1 MQLTQIQIHNFRSI
15 LDETIQV
22 ADYSLLVG
30 PNNSGKSTIIDAI
43 RCFYEKGGAKF
54 SASDVPLSETPDS
67 ESWIELVFTLT
78 GEEAELLPSQY
89 KLQGNCLKVRKIF
102 QTTTPKPRK
111 PGFIYAYLDDEELSE
126 SPFFGAKNVGSGK
139 FGDLIFIP
147 AISKVDDQ
155 AKLGGPSPLR
165 DLLDDIMSSVTRDGD
180 AYGNLEASISEF
192 SDSIRTEET
201 ADGRSLFGMS
211 SELNQ
216 LLATWNAEFALSFR
230 TPPVKEL
237 LKSMLD
243 WHFVD
248 GDHGERQEASQYG
261 SGFQRFFI
269 YSLIRLAADYAPPKA
284 AQKAG
289 EFSPTMTLVLFE
301 EPEAF
306 LHPHSQV
313 NLSRSLKE
321 LSRAGQWQV
330 ICATHSPLFASRNTA
345 DISSLVRLARRDGK
359 ASARQVRK
367 EEWSQLV
374 ADNQEI
380 YQHLTDIAVHPADMT
395 VEMESMKYFLWL
407 NPDRASAFFAS
418 QVLLVEGPTEVALIN
433 RLVDDDKF
441 GNDIAGLYVLDCM
454 GKYNIHRF
462 MNLFG
467 RMGIPHA
474 VLHDRDGKGNSNTHQ
489 ILNASIED
497 SRNEFTK
504 CITMVEENLEDFL
517 GLEEKTRSD
526 RKPQQALYAYET
538 GSIPESAVS
547 QFCEIVS
554 GCIRE
559 ANQSS

>member
-1 MQLTQIQIHNFRSI
+1 MPI
-15 LDETIQV
+15 
-22 ADYSLLVG
+22 
-30 PNNSGKSTIIDAI
+30 
-43 RCFYEKGGAKF
+43 
-54 SASDVPLSETPDS
+54 SETEDG
-67 ESWIELVFTLT
+67 ESWIELTFTLT
-78 GEEAELLPSQY
+78 GDEVELLPSQY
-89 KLQGNCLKVRKIF
+89 RLLDDCLKVRKIF
-102 QTTTPKPRK
+102 QTTTPKLRK
-111 PGFIYAYLDDEELSE
+111 PGFIYAYEDNEELSE
-126 SPFFGAKNVGSGK
+126 TPFFGAKNVGSGK

-165 DLLDDIMSSVTRDGD
+165 DLLDDIMSSVTQDGD
-180 AYGNLEASISEF
+180 AYHNLEVSISEF
-192 SDSIRTEET
+192 STNVRTEKT
-201 ADGRSLFGMS
+201 VDGRSLFGMS

-216 LLATWNAEFALSFR
+216 LLAAWNAEFALSFR

-269 YSLIRLAADYAPPKA
+269 YSLIRLAADYAPPMA
-284 AQKAG
+284 AKRAG

-301 EPEAF
+301 EPEVF

-330 ICATHSPLFASRNTA
+330 ICATHSPLFASRNTD
-345 DISSLVRLARRDGK
+345 DISSLVRLDRQNGK
-359 ASARQVRK
+359 ASARQISK
-367 EEWSQLV
+367 EEWRILV
-374 ADNQEI
+374 ADNQAIYDHLKDIEI
-380 YQHLTDIAVHPADMT
+380 DSDDKT
-395 VEMESMKYFLWL
+395 VEMEAMKYFLWL

-433 RLVDDDKF
+433 RLADDDKL
-441 GNDIAGLYVLDCM
+441 GPDIAGLYVLDCM

-467 RMGIPHA
+467 RLGIPHS
-474 VLHDRDGKGNSNTHQ
+474 VLHDRDSKGKSNTHQ
-489 ILNASIED
+489 VLNAGIQD
-497 SRNEFTK
+497 SKNKFTK
-504 CITMVEENLEDFL
+504 CISMVEENLENL
-517 GLEEKTRSD
+517 LNLNEKTRSD

-538 GSIPESAVS
+538 GCIDEAAMSG
-547 QFCEIVS
+547 FCEIVS
-554 GCIRE
+554 SCIR
-559 ANQSS
+559 

>member
-1 MQLTQIQIHNFRSI
+1 MQLNQIQIHNFRSI
-15 LDETIQV
+15 LDETIRMT
-22 ADYSLLVG
+22 DYSLLVG
-30 PNNSGKSTIIDAI
+30 PNNSGKSTIIDAL
-43 RCFYEKGGAKF
+43 RCFYEKGGIRF
-54 SASDVPLSETPDS
+54 SASDVPLSESRDG
-67 ESWIELVFTLT
+67 ESWIELAFTLT
-78 GEEAELLPSQY
+78 HDEADLLPSQY
-89 KLQGNCLKVRKIF
+89 RLQDNCLKVRKIF
-102 QTTTPKPRK
+102 QTATPKPRK
-111 PGFIYAYLDDEELSE
+111 PGYIYAYLDNDELSD

-165 DLLDDIMSSVTRDGD
+165 DLLDDIMSSVTQDGM
-180 AYGNLEASISEF
+180 AYHNLEASISEF
-192 SDSIRTEET
+192 STNIRTEET

-216 LLATWNAEFALSFR
+216 LLAAWNAEFALSFR

-284 AQKAG
+284 ARQAG

-321 LSRAGQWQV
+321 LSRSGQWQV
-330 ICATHSPLFASRNTA
+330 ICATHSPLFASRNTD
-345 DISSLVRLARRDGK
+345 DISSLTRLARQNGT
-359 ASARQVRK
+359 ASARQINSI
-367 EEWSQLV
+367 EWSDLV
-374 ADNQEI
+374 ADNQAV
-380 YQHLTDIAVHPADMT
+380 YDHLTDIDIQPEDRT
-395 VEMESMKYFLWL
+395 VEMEAMKFFLWL

-418 QVLLVEGPTEVALIN
+418 QILLVEGPTEVALIN
-433 RLVDDDKF
+433 RLVDDDRLPS
-441 GNDIAGLYVLDCM
+441 GIAGLYVFDCM

-467 RMGIPHA
+467 RLGIPHS
-474 VLHDRDGKGNSNTHQ
+474 VLHDNDGSGKGNTHQ
-489 ILNASIED
+489 ILNASIQS

-504 CITMVEENLEDFL
+504 RISVIEENLEHLL
-517 GLEEKTRSD
+517 GLNEKTRSD
-526 RKPQQALYAYET
+526 RKPQQALYAYEI
-538 GSIPESAVS
+538 GSISESAIS
-547 QFCEIVS
+547 EFCEIVS
-554 GCIRE
+554 ACIG
-559 ANQSS
+559 